1 MNDNYMSLIGKLSQ
15 ADGKSNTTT
24 VLIALGIS
32 AAGIG
37 YMLYQDNQSLRS
49 EIVRLREENNSYR
62 GINASLISSNNALK
76 QENSNLKNTN
86 DRLMRENQQLNAELA
101 SYRKT
106 GGNDNI
112 S

>member
-1 MNDNYMSLIGKLSQ
+1 
-15 ADGKSNTTT
+15 
-24 VLIALGIS
+24 
-32 AAGIG
+32 
-37 YMLYQDNQSLRS
+37 
-49 EIVRLREENNSYR
+49 
-62 GINASLISSNNALK
+62 
-76 QENSNLKNTN
+76 LKNTN